1 MPHGV
6 KIIGKREEQEE
17 TGARPLGTWGDKHFG
32 LDAKSSGK
40 LLKEFKKRNKTSLV
54 VQWLRPHLP
63 MQGVWV
69 WSLIGELPKKKR
81 RNNQIHLLKH

>member
-32 LDAKSSGK
+32 LDAKSSEK

-69 WSLIGELPKKKR
+69 
-81 RNNQIHLLKH
+81 